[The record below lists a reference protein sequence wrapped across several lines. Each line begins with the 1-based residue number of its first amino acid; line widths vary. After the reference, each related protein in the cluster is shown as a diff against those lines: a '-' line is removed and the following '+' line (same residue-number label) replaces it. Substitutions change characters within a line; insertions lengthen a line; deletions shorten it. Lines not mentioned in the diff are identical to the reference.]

1 MSIVVAAQ
9 DLVNFVKEKYNI
21 KDTSE
26 FTCPYM
32 RKLAEELDR
41 LDESAEKVL
50 TDYEKLVFMDCDR
63 KRKD

>member
-9 DLVNFVKEKYNI
+9 DLVKFVREKYDI
-21 KDTSE
+21 KDMDD

-63 KRKD
+63 KRQE

>member
-1 MSIVVAAQ
+1 MSIIVAAR

-21 KDTSE
+21 QDTSE

-41 LDESAEKVL
+41 LDESAE
-50 TDYEKLVFMDCDR
+50 MDCSR
-63 KRKD
+63 KRQE